1 MRNKGRI
8 SRRTFIKM
16 PAAMAQIKELPK
28 SCSADETFFKH
39 QPGY

>member
-16 PAAMAQIKELPK
+16 PAAMAQIEELNKPG
-28 SCSADETFFKH
+28 SADATFFKH